1 VVATHF
7 FLTARVRTSLLSIA
21 PHLNKEDDQGRT
33 STEES
38 RFIPA
43 SNNICCISQI
53 LRLHLVSSLQRIKE
67 SKNTTFSSFQSFIII
82 MCGENARKRTLRSSR
97 WISMVVFAAII
108 VDMDRSLA
116 FSPVTDVHSGGAER
130 RRTNSRIGFTS
141 DESSRGN
148 TDLNVAMSPPM
159 NLQFSPASSKNDN
172 QQAPNKLTRSTNELV
187 SLPSSSRAVSL
198 GKRNRNSKMIRPK
211 SLHSSARVQAIPE
224 NSDLLTR
231 EEEQNLTLHIR
242 RLRQGAR
249 IRNELVIQIAR
260 QPAETEWAEACGLS
274 VMELRRVM
282 CEGQEARSMLVSA
295 NAGLVTSIAKRHYH
309 AVKQST
315 EFGGGLGT
323 ILTMQDM
330 IQEGNLGLMQAAER
344 FEPERGLRFSTYATY
359 WVRQRIFRS
368 ITNSSRTIRLPAHGE
383 YLIVPLVD
391 YFSCPESTTCS
402 LSFLDFRSLL
412 LQSTPH

>member
-1 VVATHF
+1 
-7 FLTARVRTSLLSIA
+7 
-21 PHLNKEDDQGRT
+21 
-33 STEES
+33 
-38 RFIPA
+38 
-43 SNNICCISQI
+43 
-53 LRLHLVSSLQRIKE
+53 
-67 SKNTTFSSFQSFIII
+67 
-82 MCGENARKRTLRSSR
+82 
-97 WISMVVFAAII
+97 MVVFTAIL

-116 FSPVTDVHSGGAER
+116 FSPVADGCSGGAER

-141 DESSRGN
+141 EDSIRGT

-159 NLQFSPASSKNDN
+159 NLQFSSSAAPKNDN
-172 QQAPNKLTRSTNELV
+172 QQAPKKRSRSSSTNELV

-211 SLHSSARVQAIPE
+211 SLNSRARILAVTE
-224 NSDLLTR
+224 GSDLLTQ
-231 EEEQNLTLHIR
+231 EEEQHLTLHIR

-249 IRNELVIQIAR
+249 IRDELVTQTER
-260 QPAETEWAEACGLS
+260 QPTETEWAETCGLS
-274 VMELRRVM
+274 VMELRRIM
-282 CEGQEARSMLVSA
+282 YEGQEARSVLVSA

-368 ITNSSRTIRLPAHGE
+368 ISDSSRTIRLPVHGE
-383 YLIVPLVD
+383 YLYHHLIV
-391 YFSCPESTTCS
+391 
-402 LSFLDFRSLL
+402 SLL
-412 LQSTPH
+412 H